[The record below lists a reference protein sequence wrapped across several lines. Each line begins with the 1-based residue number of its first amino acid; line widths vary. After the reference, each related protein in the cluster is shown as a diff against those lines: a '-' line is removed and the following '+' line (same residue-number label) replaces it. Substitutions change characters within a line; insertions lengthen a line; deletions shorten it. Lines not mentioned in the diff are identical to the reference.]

1 MTKSVLMS
9 SADKIKMNISVV
21 EEEGSFIE
29 QKQGMMNIPT
39 DDSED
44 DYKPKNKT
52 KIQDANRMSGKFGS

>member
-21 EEEGSFIE
+21 EEGSFIE